1 MIKHIFLMIWNQ
13 KGRNIGLLL
22 EIFFSFIVL
31 FAVSTYIIYQYNIY
45 HQNLGFNY
53 ENIWMLQMDARES
66 NAKEIAQTKDQI
78 ARYLKQQTEIQS
90 FSYSSNNMPYG
101 SSSSMTV
108 LNHNGKET
116 YPDYFQA
123 EPSFLETFQLELME
137 GRWLKE
143 DDKAANA
150 IPIVI
155 NSELKKELFED
166 EDVINLELLDDE
178 GNTEFKIVGILDQF
192 KFQGEFSPARS
203 GFFRL
208 MPDSLDYP
216 GSMAIKLQP
225 TVGAAFEAKLMK
237 QLNKIAGNWSFNIS
251 YMEESRKNRLRETQ
265 VPMIVL
271 MTICGF
277 LLFNVALGLFGILWS
292 NINKRKAEIGI
303 RRAMGATKNGLNWQ
317 FIGEMMMICTFSL
330 VLSTF
335 FAIQLPLLKV
345 FSGPPF
351 FISVWIYFLAI
362 FVSILIIYGIVLICS
377 YFPSRQAAQ
386 LHPAVALHEE

>member
-1 MIKHIFLMIWNQ
+1 MIWNQ
-13 KGRNIGLLL
+13 KGRNIGLIL

-31 FAVSTYIIYQYNIY
+31 FAVSTFIIYQYNIY
-45 HQNLGFNY
+45 SQNRGFNY
-53 ENIWMLQMDARES
+53 ENVWMLNMDSRES
-66 NAKEIAQTKDQI
+66 NIEEIAQTKDQI
-78 ARYLKQQTEIQS
+78 ARYLKQQTDIQS
-90 FSYSSNNMPYG
+90 FSFSSYNMPYG
-101 SSSSMTV
+101 NSSSMTV
-108 LNHNGKET
+108 LNHNDTET
-116 YPDYFQA
+116 NPDYFQV
-123 EPSFLETFQLELME
+123 EPSFLETFQLEVTE

-143 DDKAANA
+143 EDKVANA
-150 IPIVI
+150 KPIVI
-155 NSELKKELFED
+155 NSELKRELFEN

-178 GNTEFKIVGILDQF
+178 GNTEYKIVGVVDQF
-192 KFQGEFSPARS
+192 KFQGEFSPARA

-208 MPDSLDYP
+208 MPDSMDYP
-216 GSMAIKLQP
+216 GAIVLKLQP

-251 YMEESRKNRLRETQ
+251 YLEESRRSRLKETQ

-303 RRAMGATKNGLNWQ
+303 RRAMGSTKNGLSWQ

-330 VLSTF
+330 ILGTF

-345 FSGPPF
+345 FSGPPL
-351 FISVWIYFLAI
+351 FINVWIYFLAI

>member
-1 MIKHIFLMIWNQ
+1 MQ
-13 KGRNIGLLL
+13 
-22 EIFFSFIVL
+22 E
-31 FAVSTYIIYQYNIY
+31 
-45 HQNLGFNY
+45 
-53 ENIWMLQMDARES
+53 
-66 NAKEIAQTKDQI
+66 
-78 ARYLKQQTEIQS
+78 
-90 FSYSSNNMPYG
+90 
-101 SSSSMTV
+101 
-108 LNHNGKET
+108 
-116 YPDYFQA
+116 
-123 EPSFLETFQLELME
+123 QL
-137 GRWLKE
+137 LKE
-143 DDKAANA
+143 YQTRNTR
-150 IPIVI
+150 
-155 NSELKKELFED
+155 ELFEN
-166 EDVINLELLDDE
+166 EDVIGFELLDDE
-178 GNTEFKIVGILDQF
+178 GNTEYKIVGVVDQF

-216 GSMAIKLQP
+216 GSMIIKLQP

-251 YMEESRKNRLRETQ
+251 YMEESRKSRLRETQ

-303 RRAMGATKNGLNWQ
+303 RRAMGSTKNGLSWQ

-330 VLSTF
+330 VLGTF
-335 FAIQLPLLKV
+335 FAVQLPLLKV
-345 FSGPPF
+345 FSGPPL
-351 FISVWIYFLAI
+351 FINVWIYFLAI